1 MAKRSVLKKG
11 DIVGA
16 AIFDGS
22 SWYHRYKEL
31 LPNGS
36 IKYGRKVGFATAE
49 EANESNKKYEQEY
62 ENKARRQGLATRLDG
77 KMMFTDFL
85 KYYLED
91 VLKPT
96 CAPATAVVYSYV
108 LYKNVMPIMEKDV
121 EIGLVNKDIL
131 DKILEK
137 VAPISKLSANKTRE
151 FFYLALKQAQNEKRI
166 SSIPQMK
173 KYPRPEMQVQVLS
186 KEQLKVLLR
195 AASQDNWY
203 LEILLATFAGLRK
216 GEILGLKFQ
225 DFDLENQ
232 TVSISRQLA
241 LSVEMEEG
249 THIKKGAEKVEKAPK
264 SDSSNRTIYIPN
276 VIVEEVNKRQM
287 RIDKDKEVAG
297 DLYNDNG
304 YICCLDDGN
313 TRGISS
319 LNTYLTKLCARQ
331 GLPHISVHSLRHQ
344 YATILLE
351 QGYSL
356 PVISAVL
363 GHSSIHTTFE
373 FYAEI
378 MDETDEIKVFMNEL
392 YSSKE
397 EEVS

>member
-1 MAKRSVLKKG
+1 M
-11 DIVGA
+11 
-16 AIFDGS
+16 
-22 SWYHRYKEL
+22 
-31 LPNGS
+31 
-36 IKYGRKVGFATAE
+36 GFSTAE
-49 EANESNKKYEQEY
+49 EANESSRQYEQEY
-62 ENKARRQGLATRLDG
+62 ENRARRQGLATRLDG
-77 KMMFTDFL
+77 KIMFTDFL

-91 VLKPT
+91 ILKPT

-121 EIGLVNKDIL
+121 EIGLINKDIL
-131 DKILEK
+131 DTLLDK

-151 FFYLALKQAQNEKRI
+151 FFYLALKQAQKENRI
-166 SSIPQMK
+166 SAIPQMK
-173 KYPRPEMQVQVLS
+173 RCPRPETKIQVLN
-186 KEQLKVLLR
+186 KGQLRVLLK
-195 AASQDNWY
+195 AAAQDNWY

-232 TVSISRQLA
+232 TVSISRQLS

-249 THIKKGAEKVEKAPK
+249 THVKKGSEKVEKAPK
-264 SDSSNRTIYIPN
+264 SDSSNREIYIPS
-276 VIVEEVNKRQM
+276 VIVEEVKR
-287 RIDKDKEVAG
+287 RRLRVNKDKKLAG

-304 YICCLDDGN
+304 YVCCLSNGCA
-313 TRGISS
+313 RGIAS
-319 LNTYLTKLCARQ
+319 LNTYLTKLCKRQ
-331 GLPHISVHSLRHQ
+331 GLPHITVHSLRHQ

-378 MDETDEIKVFMNEL
+378 MDETTEIKTYLNEL
-392 YSSKE
+392 YLSQ

>member
-1 MAKRSVLKKG
+1 MAKRSLLKKG

-22 SWYHRYKEL
+22 SWYHRYKVL

-36 IKYGRKVGFATAE
+36 IKYGRKVGFATSE
-49 EANESNKKYEQEY
+49 EANESSKRYEQEY
-62 ENKARRQGLATRLDG
+62 ENKARRQGVATRLDG
-77 KMMFTDFL
+77 KMMFADFL

-91 VLKPT
+91 ILKPT
-96 CAPATAVVYSYV
+96 CEPATTVVYSYV
-108 LYKNVMPIMEKDV
+108 LYKNVLPIIEKDI
-121 EIGLVNKDIL
+121 EIGLINKDIL
-131 DKILEK
+131 NEILDK
-137 VAPISKLSANKTRE
+137 VAPISKLSSNKTRE
-151 FFYLALKQAQNEKRI
+151 FFYLALKQAQKENRI
-166 SSIPQMK
+166 VSIPQMK
-173 KYPRPEMQVQVLS
+173 KCPRPETQIQVLN
-186 KEQLKVLLR
+186 KEQLKVLLK
-195 AASQDNWY
+195 AAAKDNWY
-203 LEILLATFAGLRK
+203 LEILLAVFAGLRK

-232 TVSISRQLA
+232 TVTISRQLS
-241 LSVEMEEG
+241 LSVEMEDG
-249 THIKKGAEKVEKAPK
+249 TYMKKGTEKVEKPPK
-264 SDSSNRTIYIPN
+264 SDSSNRTIYIPG
-276 VIVEEVNKRQM
+276 VIVEEVNKRQI
-287 RIDKDKEVAG
+287 RIDKDKELAG

-304 YICCLDDGN
+304 YICCLSNGT
-313 TRGISS
+313 TRGITS
-319 LNTYLTKLCARQ
+319 LNTYLTKLCKRQ
-331 GLPHISVHSLRHQ
+331 GLPHITVHSLRHQ

-378 MDETDEIKVFMNEL
+378 MDETTEIKEFLNEL
-392 YSSKE
+392 YSSQ